1 MTIDKRIN
9 YRGGGGY
16 RGGSGRSNRSTRSQ
30 APSRSSGPGPGGQGA
45 RGQATQNPGRA
56 PRATPVQN
64 VHQTGAVTQ
73 TPGRQRIKNV
83 HQTGA
88 VTQTP
93 GRPVQQLGTANQVST
108 AVTTGG
114 QSPFVHTRPQGIT
127 NIDRVKR
134 MISSA
139 RDIPWSNLFG
149 FSHAGAAELS
159 EEEKAIVR
167 AQKQKGKEIEKIK
180 EWQGQEADTTG
191 EGVIMGGQIPIK
203 DPAAVA
209 KEIGW
214 TSWGTPTT
222 QGINLVKELQKH
234 KYGDPTAVI
243 PRAPISMEEAIKKM
257 QESYLDPKGEETFD
271 VLYDIGK
278 EKEIRKKIE
287 EGWDLA
293 QVTGQS
299 PAMAANGGLINLF
312 KYGGFLG

>member
-9 YRGGGGY
+9 YRGGSRY
-16 RGGSGRSNRSTRSQ
+16 RG
-30 APSRSSGPGPGGQGA
+30 RSSGPGPGGQGA

-73 TPGRQRIKNV
+73 TPGRPTYQNV

-139 RDIPWSNLFG
+139 RNVPWSNFNPLNLLFG
-149 FSHAGAAELS
+149 SAAQAKPYSTEDMMKLLGITDQATAEKYVEDPYTARPRFIEREKRTDPRTQAEAMSKFHENLLKQEKNTNKTFEQQRQAALELGIRPTDRGLIPSDYLIKPGEAAEQAS
-159 EEEKAIVR
+159 YSDMAEEI
-167 AQKQKGKEIEKIK
+167 
-180 EWQGQEADTTG
+180 
-191 EGVIMGGQIPIK
+191 
-203 DPAAVA
+203 A
-209 KEIGW
+209 K
-214 TSWGTPTT
+214 
-222 QGINLVKELQKH
+222 
-234 KYGDPTAVI
+234 KYG
-243 PRAPISMEEAIKKM
+243 
-257 QESYLDPKGEETFD
+257 
-271 VLYDIGK
+271 
-278 EKEIRKKIE
+278 
-287 EGWDLA
+287 LA
-293 QVTGQS
+293 R
-299 PAMAANGGLINLF
+299 GGVVGLF